1 MSMEEKKLTLKFF
14 FTVIGGLIVFYSAL
28 WGWNWIRVDKVEAR
42 QQAMDSSTSQINS
55 QLSQIQTDLK
65 WIISAELNKK

>member
-1 MSMEEKKLTLKFF
+1 MSLDEKRLTLKFF
-14 FTVIGGLIVFYSAL
+14 FTVMGSVCAFYATL

-42 QQAMDSSTSQINS
+42 QQAMDNATSQINT

-65 WIISAELNKK
+65 WIINTEQNKK

>member
-1 MSMEEKKLTLKFF
+1 MSLEEKRLTLKFF
-14 FTVIGGLIVFYSAL
+14 FTVMGSVCAFYAAL

-42 QQAMDSSTSQINS
+42 QQAMDSATSRINE

-65 WIISAELNKK
+65 WIIASEQDKN